1 MADPAVTIA
10 PVRSDDDVAEAARL
24 ARAFFGYL
32 RARFPESVAAIDAY
46 LVLQDFEGQLA
57 EFRAHFSPPHGECM
71 LARLDGAAVGVVML
85 KPYSPGVCELNRM
98 YVAPEARG
106 RGAGRG
112 LCEGLIARAREL
124 GYREIRLDALNARV
138 EAVPLYR
145 KLGFLPDPD
154 PPDYA
159 RERARCRLLPHAALK
174 GSARCPHAS
183 PAPPM
188 PTCTGRPPATGCGSP
203 TPSS

>member
-1 MADPAVTIA
+1 M
-10 PVRSDDDVAEAARL
+10 
-24 ARAFFGYL
+24 
-32 RARFPESVAAIDAY
+32 
-46 LVLQDFEGQLA
+46 LQDFEGQLA

-71 LARLDGAAVGVVML
+71 LARLDGARSGSSCSS
-85 KPYSPGVCELNRM
+85 PIRPGVCELNRM

-106 RGAGRG
+106 RGVGRG

-124 GYREIRLDALNARV
+124 GYREIRLDALNERV

-159 RERARCRLLPHAALK
+159 RNEPGVVSFR
-174 GSARCPHAS
+174 
-183 PAPPM
+183 M
-188 PTCTGRPPATGCGSP
+188 PL
-203 TPSS
+203 